1 MTTADGHAIRRPRV
15 SAITTTANG
24 RVTRC
29 PRALARALVA
39 GAALLVFVPSSSAGG
54 TQDLLSAVRDARTY
68 DAQLA
73 SALAVLDASGHSIT
87 RSRSSLLPKLEAGWQ
102 RTQTQNKVEG
112 LPNYTYQQNGWT
124 VSLTQPLLNWES
136 WVQLGQSNLSSV
148 KAEIAYAKAQQDL
161 LLRVATAYFDVLM
174 AQDELNIAALYKQA
188 VADQLALA
196 RKRFKVGE
204 ATLIDVREAEAKL
217 YEARTAELAQLGEV
231 DLRRDVIENTLGH
244 PVSELAH
251 VAPDA
256 SIPSVY
262 PRDGQRWSAQAE
274 EANYDVQLAEI
285 DVKLAQLE
293 VERARSKHLP
303 TVNLIASHRNS
314 PMSDFGRSVPASSN
328 MLGLQVTIPL
338 FSGLEVQGDTREA
351 LALADK
357 ARSDRASAARRSGGL
372 AKQSF
377 LQAERGLERIALL
390 NATVEAANAA
400 VAANTVGYRVGGR
413 TNTDVLNAQQGLYAA
428 RRDLARTRYETI
440 LNGLRLKTATASLND
455 EDFVAINRLLTGT
468 ASTP

>member
-1 MTTADGHAIRRPRV
+1 MTNFYDSANRGCRDAHSVMTTADGHAIRRPRV

-204 ATLIDVREAEAKL
+204 ATLIDVRVAEA
-217 YEARTAELAQLGEV
+217 
-231 DLRRDVIENTLGH
+231 
-244 PVSELAH
+244 
-251 VAPDA
+251 
-256 SIPSVY
+256 
-262 PRDGQRWSAQAE
+262 
-274 EANYDVQLAEI
+274 
-285 DVKLAQLE
+285 
-293 VERARSKHLP
+293 
-303 TVNLIASHRNS
+303 
-314 PMSDFGRSVPASSN
+314 
-328 MLGLQVTIPL
+328 
-338 FSGLEVQGDTREA
+338 
-351 LALADK
+351 
-357 ARSDRASAARRSGGL
+357 
-372 AKQSF
+372 
-377 LQAERGLERIALL
+377 
-390 NATVEAANAA
+390 
-400 VAANTVGYRVGGR
+400 
-413 TNTDVLNAQQGLYAA
+413 
-428 RRDLARTRYETI
+428 
-440 LNGLRLKTATASLND
+440 
-455 EDFVAINRLLTGT
+455 
-468 ASTP
+468 